1 MPAPTALSEIF
12 TDWGG
17 FEQFVAELHKTGT
30 VVVEH
35 NATLKGKSG
44 APRQIDVLV
53 RHKEGLYDHLIVV
66 ECKFRKSPIKRE
78 HVDSMA
84 TTIREVGAS
93 RGVIFSTNGF
103 QSGAIEQAK
112 QENINLYKVRLL
124 EDDEWGKSGRNVD
137 LWLQLITISIG
148 AFEAPGSMCVGPPP
162 AGPLALVL
170 DNSDERQSTQTPLI
184 IPDNPPT
191 TLEALL
197 IKTARKS
204 ARNAYKPVV
213 IDFDGAEEGSL
224 KRKLKVRIKP
234 KLAAEVHSMGA
245 LLLLPEIT
253 YELGIKIS
261 QSRIQIDRGADYIFV
276 LAVEDCVNKAMTI
289 ASRASVDEYTSFAQP
304 LRDASTEE
312 PFQNGSISAMW
323 LSGMTPFEEFVD
335 VPISNDGPS
344 MEISLSS
351 LGE

>member
-17 FEQFVAELHKTGT
+17 FEQFVAELHKTGS

-35 NATLKGKSG
+35 NVTLKGRSG
-44 APRQIDVLV
+44 ASRQVDVLV
-53 RHKEGLYDHLIVV
+53 HHKEGLYEHLIVV

-93 RGVIFSTNGF
+93 RGVIFSTKGF
-103 QSGAIEQAK
+103 QRGAIEQAK
-112 QENINLYKVRLL
+112 HENINLYKVRLL
-124 EDDEWGKSGRNVD
+124 EDDEWGKPGRNFD

-148 AFEAPGSMCVGPPP
+148 SFEAPGSMCVGPAPN
-162 AGPLALVL
+162 GPLALVL
-170 DNSDERQSTQTPLI
+170 GNSGDSQSSHTPLI
-184 IPDNPPT
+184 IPGNPPT

-197 IKTARKS
+197 IETARKS
-204 ARNAYKPVV
+204 ARNAYRPTL
-213 IDFDGAEEGSL
+213 INFDGAEEGDL

-245 LLLLPEIT
+245 ILLLPEIT

-261 QSRIQIDRGADYIFV
+261 QSRIQIDRGADYTFV
-276 LAVEDCVNKAMTI
+276 LAVEDCVNKAVTI
-289 ASRASVDEYTSFAQP
+289 ASRASVDEYTSFA
-304 LRDASTEE
+304 ATSHETSTEE
-312 PFQNGSISAMW
+312 PFQNGSISALW
-323 LSGMTPFEEFVD
+323 LSGMTPFEEFAN
-335 VPISNDGPS
+335 VPLSTDGPS
-344 MEISLSS
+344 MQISLSS